1 MKVTTIL
8 PDDLVSEVRHY
19 SKGKNITDSL
29 LIALKEWLALRK
41 IKELNKQVDRN
52 PLLFDKHFSAE
63 SARETNRKR

>member
-41 IKELNKQVDRN
+41 IKELNKQVDKN
-52 PLLFDKHFSAE
+52 PLLFDKHFSSE
-63 SARETNRKR
+63 TARETNRNR

>member
-41 IKELNKQVDRN
+41 IKELNKQVDKN
-52 PLLFDKHFSAE
+52 PLLFDQNFSAE
-63 SARETNRKR
+63 TVRETNRKR

>member
-41 IKELNKQVDRN
+41 IKELNKQIEKN
-52 PLLFDKHFSAE
+52 PLEFNQNFSAE
-63 SARETNRKR
+63 AARETNRQL

>member
-41 IKELNKQVDRN
+41 IKELNKQVDKN
-52 PLLFDKHFSAE
+52 PLLFDQNFSGE
-63 SARETNRKR
+63 TVRETNRMR